1 MHGVMNI
8 LIIEDEDLYAD
19 QLEMLVEKM
28 GYHCSGITDNSVDA
42 LALVAR
48 NRPDVLLM
56 DVHIQGDYDGI
67 ELTQMIRKDFP
78 YIPVVFITSMTD
90 DMTFRRASRMG
101 LIQFIVKPFSDLQLQ
116 RAIELAIQD
125 VKTDSTG
132 KEREGTTWQKY
143 LLLGDHLF
151 VKLGNRLEKIRVQSI
166 LFIEA
171 DDKHCFLHL
180 PTKRFVV
187 HMPLKQ
193 MRELLDDQLF
203 FQSHRSYLINI
214 SQIKTIN
221 LDDQV
226 VLFEGKEAPI
236 SKRNREAL
244 LKRLKYLT

>member
-1 MHGVMNI
+1 MNI
-8 LIIEDEDLYAD
+8 LIVEDEDLYAD

-28 GYHCSGITDNSVDA
+28 GYTCPGIADNSADA

-48 NRPDVLLM
+48 SQPDVLLM

-67 ELTQMIRKDFP
+67 ELTQRIRQDLP
-78 YIPVVFITSMTD
+78 HIPVVFITSITD
-90 DMTFRRASRMG
+90 DMTFRRASRTG
-101 LIQFIVKPFSDLQLQ
+101 RIQFIVKPFSDLQLQ

-125 VKTDSTG
+125 VKTDSTS
-132 KEREGTTWQKY
+132 KESEGTTWQND
-143 LLLGDHLF
+143 LFLGGHLF
-151 VKLGNRLEKIRVQSI
+151 VKLGNRLEKIQMQDI

-171 DDKHCFLHL
+171 DDKHCYLHL
-180 PTKRFVV
+180 PEKRYIV
-187 HMPLKQ
+187 HMSLKLIRDQ
-193 MRELLDDQLF
+193 LDEQLF

-214 SQIKTIN
+214 SRIKTIN

-226 VLFEGKEAPI
+226 VVFEGKEAPI

>member
-8 LIIEDEDLYAD
+8 LIVEDEDLYAD

-67 ELTQMIRKDFP
+67 ELTQMIRKEFP

-90 DMTFRRASRMG
+90 DMTFRRASRTG
-101 LIQFIVKPFSDLQLQ
+101 RIQFIVKPFSDLQLQ

-125 VKTDSTG
+125 IPPEGSKKNTD
-132 KEREGTTWQKY
+132 KWEAD
-143 LLLGDHLF
+143 LVLGDHLF
-151 VKLGNRLEKIRVQSI
+151 VKIGNRLEKIQLTDIVY
-166 LFIEA
+166 IEA
-171 DDKHCFLHL
+171 NDKHCFLHL

-193 MRELLDDQLF
+193 MRELLDDKLF

-214 SQIKTIN
+214 SRIKTIS

-244 LKRLKYLT
+244 LKHLKYLT